1 MMEKAVFSDSVA
13 SIPLHTIFCIGRNY
27 AEHARELNNP
37 VPEAPIVFLKPLS
50 ALVSDGG
57 SIVLPKQSEQ
67 VHHEVEIVVLIGKS
81 GKNISEAEAHTFI
94 SGYAV
99 GIDVTARDIQSK
111 AKAKGHPWSVAKG
124 FDTFAPISNF
134 VSADKI
140 ADPSNIDVSLTVNG
154 EIRQKGNSK
163 DMLFPIPRLI
173 SYLSTIFTLHPGDLI
188 FTGTPEGVNL
198 LNEGDRLLAQLN
210 NGLVNLTV
218 KVKKEV

>member
-1 MMEKAVFSDSVA
+1 MEKAVFSDRVA

>member
-1 MMEKAVFSDSVA
+1 MEKAVFSDSVA